1 MRVVVKTANRSVSTA
16 VSRHRSLATIIN
28 AKGKYMEDNRLKFE
42 QTEKERIKELENQV
56 ITEQLKNKQLQ
67 LDVDRVVDENID
79 LKSKLAS
86 HHKTNYRQR
95 YNQLKDKIKILA
107 YGVYIEDGRQEN
119 NDEQKDNMQAAS
131 QSGSELL

>member
-1 MRVVVKTANRSVSTA
+1 
-16 VSRHRSLATIIN
+16 
-28 AKGKYMEDNRLKFE
+28 MEDNRLKFE